1 MKKNFPNLKVTMKK
15 FVKWVLSSV
24 IILTAGQ
31 MLAQQPTIVIYNS
44 DLGLVQET
52 RTVQLSRGE
61 QVLSITDVAAQ
72 IQPATV
78 HLDATDFSVREQNF
92 QFDLV
97 DPNKVFDKYLG
108 ETVTIRTGS
117 EETLSGRLLNR
128 SGTLIMLQNEDGS
141 LRMLNTENIQE
152 YAFPRLPEGLFIR
165 PTLQWIVNS
174 RTSGSAKVDL
184 SYLTGGMSW
193 NAEYILLLDQDNEE
207 AVLSSWVTLQNRS
220 GASFEDATLKLVAGD
235 IHRAAPEGR
244 GGAEAVTMDMHTL
257 ARRAPISERQVFE
270 YYLYEINFP
279 TDLHQNAMKQVVF
292 REPAEIETDRVYSF
306 EHAERENVKSEN
318 VNVEIIFQ
326 NSEQNDLGLALPA
339 GIVRMMQKD
348 EDGSEILVGEDR
360 IQHTPKDEEVRLQ
373 AGSAFDIVGDRKIT
387 DIERRGDDFERISV
401 QINLRNHK
409 NNRVTVQVRD
419 NFYGDWEVLKSTHNE
434 EKVDANTLEFSV
446 RIPGDGETE
455 IQYTIERRR

>member
-1 MKKNFPNLKVTMKK
+1 MKK
-15 FVKWVLSSV
+15 FVKWVLSSFL
-24 IILTAGQ
+24 IFTAGQ

-52 RTVQLSRGE
+52 RTVQLQRGN
-61 QVLSITDVAAQ
+61 QVLSISDVAAQ

-78 HLDATDFSVREQNF
+78 HLNTGDFTVREQNF

-108 ETVTIRTGS
+108 ETVTLYTGS
-117 EETLSGRLLNR
+117 DETLSGKLLNR
-128 SGTLIMLQNEDGS
+128 SGNLIMIQNEDGS
-141 LRMLNTENIQE
+141 LRMLSTENIQE
-152 YAFPRLPEGLFIR
+152 YAFPSLPEGLFIR
-165 PTLQWIVNS
+165 PTLQWTVS
-174 RTSGSAKVDL
+174 ARKSGTAKVDL

-220 GASFEDATLKLVAGD
+220 GASFEDATVKLVAGD
-235 IHRAAPEGR
+235 IHRAAPKGR
-244 GGAEAVTMDMHTL
+244 GGPEAVTMDMQAL
-257 ARRAPISERQVFE
+257 ARQAPVSERQVFE

-292 REPAEIETDRVYSF
+292 REPAEITTDRVYSF
-306 EHAERENVKSEN
+306 EHAERENVKTEN
-318 VNVEIIFQ
+318 VNVEITFQ
-326 NSEQNDLGLALPA
+326 NSEKNELGLALPA
-339 GIVRMMQKD
+339 GVVRMMQKD
-348 EDGSEILVGEDR
+348 DDGSEILVGEDR
-360 IQHTPKDEEVRLQ
+360 IQHTPKDEEIRLQ

-409 NNRVTVQVRD
+409 ESRVTVQVRD
-419 NFYGDWEVLKSTHNE
+419 NFYGDWEVLRTTHDE
-434 EKVDANTLEFSV
+434 EKIDANTLEFSV
-446 RIPGDGETE
+446 QIPSDGETE